1 MPVLYLTRKSGVLS
15 SLKKPA
21 AGILIKINHAN
32 KLVTV
37 DANTKNKVEEIH
49 LRLATILDKTVET
62 LWNE

>member
-1 MPVLYLTRKSGVLS
+1 MLS

-32 KLVTV
+32 KLATV
-37 DANTKNKVEEIH
+37 DANTKNKAEEIH

-62 LWNE
+62 LRNE